1 MGQRSGEPDAS
12 ADPITGDWAA
22 TRNDESVKHEG
33 TGCKSFIGSLL
44 SYQPRLIRG
53 RGYSH

>member
-44 SYQPRLIRG
+44 SYQPRPI
-53 RGYSH
+53 